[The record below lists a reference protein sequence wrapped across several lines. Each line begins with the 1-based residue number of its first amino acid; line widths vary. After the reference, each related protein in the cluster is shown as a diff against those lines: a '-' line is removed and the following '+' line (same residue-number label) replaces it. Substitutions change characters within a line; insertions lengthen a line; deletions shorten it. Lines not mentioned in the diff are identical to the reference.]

1 MIKSPEQ
8 EIYDYFF
15 RFALASGYETYDY
28 LPMDNRPEMYP
39 FVVVGDMQVVPNMT
53 KSSLN
58 GNVILTIDVWGDSKQ
73 RLTVSNMVERFFH
86 AAIGTICTE
95 HYRFYGR
102 ANEQSKEL
110 TQDQSVPNTV
120 FNRGQVQLNLNIM

>member
-1 MIKSPEQ
+1 MKSPEQ
-8 EIYDYFF
+8 ELYDYFF
-15 RFALASGYETYDY
+15 KFALTNHWNTYDH

-39 FVVVGDMQVVPNMT
+39 FVVVGDIQVVPNMT
-53 KSSLN
+53 KTSLN
-58 GNVILTIDVWGDSKQ
+58 GNVIITIDVWGDDEQ
-73 RLTVSNMVERFFH
+73 RLTVSDMVKRFFH
-86 AAIGTICTE
+86 TAIGTICTE

-110 TQDQSVPNTV
+110 TQDQSVPNVV